1 MLFQFYDLNTL
12 RFRIAGATN
21 DPSSHLI
28 FYGADAAEQHSNLE
42 AAIKN
47 AFISLIDDPSKI
59 HNYYLCKS
67 RKCSNIS
74 QHDRDQMTKDKKFQH
89 KWLLD

>member
-28 FYGADAAEQHSNLE
+28 FYGVDAAEQHSNLE